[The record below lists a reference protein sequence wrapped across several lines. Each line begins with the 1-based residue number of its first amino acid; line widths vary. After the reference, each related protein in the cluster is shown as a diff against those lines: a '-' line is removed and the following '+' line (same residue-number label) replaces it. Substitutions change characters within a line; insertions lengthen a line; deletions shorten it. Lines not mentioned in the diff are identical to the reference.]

1 MEDNCRPLVQEHA
14 IQVGL
19 EMFGKLAQRCTV
31 LLEEHLATGNCFI
44 FNEDLHQVAPG
55 IKVWCDWM
63 TCHAELWNPA
73 PLPRAPDLG
82 PSVDVWQNIADLCN
96 VLKNVD
102 INHVKLYRQKKEG
115 CELVVLE
122 EDAMLSG
129 FVPLLSLPQT
139 SVYVHCTVDKVSAWV
154 SA

>member
-1 MEDNCRPLVQEHA
+1 MISWLTADAASMEDNCRPLVQEHA

-82 PSVDVWQNIADLCN
+82 SVQCFIVVC
-96 VLKNVD
+96 KNCSQD
-102 INHVKLYRQKKEG
+102 
-115 CELVVLE
+115 
-122 EDAMLSG
+122 
-129 FVPLLSLPQT
+129 
-139 SVYVHCTVDKVSAWV
+139 
-154 SA
+154 